1 MPDRRL
7 PPVARTIDPISTTR
21 APVAR
26 TGGSDIARILLFAF
40 VLGIAISPRI
50 RIDTDVI
57 SIPVDLRIQDLLIG
71 PSILYLVG
79 SVKPATKDAL
89 ASVFGVA
96 LPVFFWLAALATTV
110 AAWESPEIGMFRR
123 LAYLGRTMEMF
134 VLAAVIAGLY
144 LRAGD
149 RATRTALLALY
160 VSAAMNFFWVLYQF
174 VAGFQRTAL
183 GSRVGDL
190 IDSYGPKLV
199 GEASAFGTGQY
210 FAFVAALGAAEIR
223 ARVGRQAIGL
233 LLLAA
238 GLVGATMAESR
249 ISMGIIAVI
258 IVMTFA
264 VSTVRKRILNPAGV
278 FFGSLIAAAA
288 LLAFGEQLQGRLS
301 MAAIRK
307 SVDDRVYGIWE
318 PLLDFVLAN
327 PLTGV
332 GPGGLTPELPNA
344 EAHNVVLRAFLDFGI
359 PAGLAFLALFV
370 VVIVRANFASKLPD
384 ADGELRLFSN
394 FAMISV
400 LAVLASGMVQDAL
413 TAVTSSHLTMISIAL
428 FAAVFAKER
437 DRRRPRSFEPP
448 VMVQS

>member
-1 MPDRRL
+1 M
-7 PPVARTIDPISTTR
+7 ARTISSPSGTTPTDVGTR
-21 APVAR
+21 NR
-26 TGGSDIARILLFAF
+26 GSDIARYLLFAF

-50 RIDTDVI
+50 RIDTDII
-57 SIPVDLRIQDLLIG
+57 SIPVDLRIQDILIG
-71 PSILYLVG
+71 PSILYLAG

-89 ASVFGVA
+89 ASVLGVA
-96 LPVFFWLAALATTV
+96 LPIFVWLAALAATV

-123 LAYLGRTMEMF
+123 LAYLGRTLEMF

-149 RATRTALLALY
+149 RAMRAALLALY
-160 VSAAMNFFWVLYQF
+160 VGAAMNFLWVFYQY

-223 ARVGRQAIGL
+223 AGVGRQAIGI

-238 GLVGATMAESR
+238 GLVGATMAVSR

-258 IVMTFA
+258 ILMTFA
-264 VSTVRKRILNPAGV
+264 VSTVRKRIFNPAGV
-278 FFGSLIAAAA
+278 FFGVLIAAAA

-301 MAAIRK
+301 LAAIRK

-318 PLLDFVLAN
+318 PLLDYVLAN
-327 PLTGV
+327 PFTGV

-344 EAHNVVLRAFLDFGI
+344 EAHNIVLRAFLDFGI
-359 PAGLAFLALFV
+359 PAGIAFLALFV
-370 VVIVRANFASKLPD
+370 IVIVRANLASKLPG
-384 ADGELRLFSN
+384 AEGELRLFSN

-400 LAVLASGMVQDAL
+400 AAVLASGMVQDAL

-428 FAAVFAKER
+428 FAVAFAKER
-437 DRRRPRSFEPP
+437 DRRRARAIESPATAPS
-448 VMVQS
+448 